1 LRVLGLDLGTKR
13 IGVALSNSERTV
25 ATPYAVISRANSTQD
40 QHEQILKIVNEW
52 EVTTLIVGM
61 PIALDGTL
69 GTAANKAKS
78 EIAELQKIVNIE
90 IIAVDERFTTVTAE
104 QVLREQNVS
113 TKKGRG
119 VVDKI
124 AASIILQTWLDMQ
137 RGPEPIC
144 TTESNNE

>member
-1 LRVLGLDLGTKR
+1 
-13 IGVALSNSERTV
+13 
-25 ATPYAVISRANSTQD
+25 
-40 QHEQILKIVNEW
+40 
-52 EVTTLIVGM
+52 M

-137 RGPEPIC
+137 RGSEPIC
-144 TTESNNE
+144 TTESSNE

>member
-1 LRVLGLDLGTKR
+1 
-13 IGVALSNSERTV
+13 
-25 ATPYAVISRANSTQD
+25 
-40 QHEQILKIVNEW
+40 
-52 EVTTLIVGM
+52 M
-61 PIALDGTL
+61 PISLDGTL

-104 QVLREQNVS
+104 QVLREQKVS
-113 TKKGRG
+113 TKKGKRI
-119 VVDKI
+119 VDKI

-144 TTESNNE
+144 TTESSNE